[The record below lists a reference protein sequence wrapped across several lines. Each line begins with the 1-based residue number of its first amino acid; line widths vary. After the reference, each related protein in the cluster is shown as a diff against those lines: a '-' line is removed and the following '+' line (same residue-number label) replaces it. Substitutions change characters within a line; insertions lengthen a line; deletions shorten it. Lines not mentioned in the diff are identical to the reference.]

1 MVCFELFKGC
11 LPQILRGL
19 FLNTLPHIIML
30 KPVVFY
36 QKLTGHLVY
45 DLRGK
50 GTSPGTMLVVS
61 VVLSFSK
68 RIEAN
73 DER

>member
-1 MVCFELFKGC
+1 
-11 LPQILRGL
+11 
-19 FLNTLPHIIML
+19 ML